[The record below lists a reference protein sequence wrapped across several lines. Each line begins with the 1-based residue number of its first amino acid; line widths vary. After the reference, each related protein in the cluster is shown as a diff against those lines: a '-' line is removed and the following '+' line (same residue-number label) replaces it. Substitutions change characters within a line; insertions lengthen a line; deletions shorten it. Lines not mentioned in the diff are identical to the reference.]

1 MSHVSSAPTPTP
13 APSAAWSDPKR
24 YLWLLGPAVPLIG
37 LAMLATYAQTRS
49 VWALW
54 FVVILVHAII
64 PALDWLF
71 GEDAAN
77 PPEAALAGLVQ
88 DRYYSWVLYAFVPL
102 QLAATVGGAWL
113 AATGD
118 LPWHHL
124 LGLAISVGMVN
135 GVAINTAHELGHKK
149 GKLDR
154 WLARISLAP
163 TFYGHF
169 YVEHNRGHHKNVST
183 PVDPASSRMG
193 ETFWAFWPRTVVG
206 SLRSAWHLE
215 AERLAR
221 SGKGVWSL
229 SNENLQ
235 SWAMSVVL
243 WGAVLAV
250 FGWVAL
256 PFLLIQ
262 AVYGF
267 SLLEVVNYLE
277 HYGLLRRTLPDGRV
291 ERCMPEHSWNSNHMV
306 TNLFLY
312 HLQRHSDHHANPTRH
327 YQALRHF
334 EESPQLPAG
343 YAAMILLAYF
353 PPLWFAV
360 MDKRVIRHYRG
371 DLSRINWYGP
381 RRAALMTKY
390 ADEAAAQAK
399 RASTQGA

>member
-1 MSHVSSAPTPTP
+1 MSHVSSAPTP
-13 APSAAWSDPKR
+13 APGAAWSDPKR

-235 SWAMSVVL
+235 SWSMSVVL

-343 YAAMILLAYF
+343 YAAMILLAYI

-360 MDKRVIRHYRG
+360 MDKRVIRHYQG

-381 RRAALMTKY
+381 RREALMAKY

-399 RASTQGA
+399 RTSTQGA

>member
-1 MSHVSSAPTPTP
+1 MSRVQSAPTPTP
-13 APSAAWSDPKR
+13 SAARSDPKR

-381 RRAALMTKY
+381 RREALMAKY
-390 ADEAAAQAK
+390 AGEAAAQAK

>member
-1 MSHVSSAPTPTP
+1 
-13 APSAAWSDPKR
+13 
-24 YLWLLGPAVPLIG
+24 
-37 LAMLATYAQTRS
+37 
-49 VWALW
+49 
-54 FVVILVHAII
+54 
-64 PALDWLF
+64 
-71 GEDAAN
+71 
-77 PPEAALAGLVQ
+77 
-88 DRYYSWVLYAFVPL
+88 
-102 QLAATVGGAWL
+102 
-113 AATGD
+113 
-118 LPWHHL
+118 
-124 LGLAISVGMVN
+124 MVN

-343 YAAMILLAYF
+343 YAAMVLLAYI

-381 RRAALMTKY
+381 RREALMARY
-390 ADEAAAQAK
+390 ADEAAAQA
-399 RASTQGA
+399 RRSASTAA